1 MERSFTDGILVE
13 KEMFHVKHF
22 SFTGKKD
29 RQKEGFAQ
37 KKSGFHE
44 IPFSHWKKSAII
56 IDTV

>member
-13 KEMFHVKHF
+13 KEMFHVKHS

-37 KKSGFHE
+37 KNLVFTKS
-44 IPFSHWKKSAII
+44 PFRIGKK
-56 IDTV
+56 VL

>member
-1 MERSFTDGILVE
+1 MERSFTGGILVE

-37 KKSGFHE
+37 KNLVFTKS
-44 IPFSHWKKSAII
+44 PFRIGKK
-56 IDTV
+56 VL